1 MKRIILFCSIIS
13 ILYLSVELYIII
25 DLYMHLDEWHLNE
38 YTLRNLLH
46 ILFIA
51 VVSIFFLNIYKKK

>member
-25 DLYMHLDEWHLNE
+25 DLYMHLDEWYLNE